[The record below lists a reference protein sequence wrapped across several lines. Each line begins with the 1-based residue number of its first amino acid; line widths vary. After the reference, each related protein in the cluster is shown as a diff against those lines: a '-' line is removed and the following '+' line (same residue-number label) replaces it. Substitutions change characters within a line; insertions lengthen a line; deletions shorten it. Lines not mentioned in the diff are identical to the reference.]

1 MSSRAMRSLL
11 SALGEEAS
19 RTLSRPAD
27 PRDVMEAFCRA
38 MSVRK
43 GRPVDLRFSRFPKD
57 LADVDVSGAR
67 LDLGN
72 RSVIVVEEDTAPLA
86 QLVILG
92 HELWHEEEED
102 RGHHIAGLH
111 GAART
116 LTAEQHPEA
125 VRRAVEQILALRE
138 VPPDAV
144 LTVAA
149 RAESASQHEVD
160 AETFGLL
167 FGREV
172 RPWTKGRYAR
182 GPVSA
187 ATVEGRINLSLLH
200 RGGHIL

>member
-1 MSSRAMRSLL
+1 MA
-11 SALGEEAS
+11 E
-19 RTLSRPAD
+19 
-27 PRDVMEAFCRA
+27 FCRA

-43 GRPVDLRFSRFPKD
+43 GRPIDLKFSAFPKD
-57 LADVDVSGAR
+57 IADVDVSGAR
-67 LDLGN
+67 LDLGD
-72 RSVIVVEEDTAPLA
+72 RSIIVVEEDTAPLA

-102 RGHHIAGLH
+102 RGHHIAGLQ

-116 LTAEQHPEA
+116 LAADQHPEA
-125 VRRAVEQILALRE
+125 VRRAVEQILALHE
-138 VPPDAV
+138 VPSQAI

-172 RPWTKGRYAR
+172 RSWMKGRYAE

-187 ATVEGRINLSLLH
+187 ATVEGRINLSLLN
-200 RGGHIL
+200 RGGRIL

>member
-1 MSSRAMRSLL
+1 MSGKAMRSLL
-11 SALGEEAS
+11 SALGAEAS

-27 PRDVMEAFCRA
+27 PRDVMREFCRA

-43 GRPVDLRFSRFPKD
+43 GRPIDLKFSRFPKD

-67 LDLGN
+67 LDLGD
-72 RSVIVVEEDTAPLA
+72 RSIIVVEEDTAPLA

-111 GAART
+111 GAARS
-116 LTAEQHPEA
+116 LTARQHPEA
-125 VRRAVEQILALRE
+125 VRRAVEQILAPSE
-138 VPPDAV
+138 VPREAV

-149 RAESASQHEVD
+149 RAETVSRHEVE

-172 RPWTKGRYAR
+172 RSWMKGRYAE

-200 RGGHIL
+200 RGGRIL

>member
-1 MSSRAMRSLL
+1 MSTRAMRSLL

-19 RTLSRPAD
+19 KALERPAD
-27 PRDVMEAFCRA
+27 PRDVMAEFCRA

-43 GRPVDLRFSRFPKD
+43 RRPIDLRFSAFPKN
-57 LADVDVSGAR
+57 VPGMDVSGAR
-67 LDLGN
+67 LDLGD
-72 RSVIVVEEDTAPLA
+72 RSIIVVEEDTAPLA

-102 RGHHIAGLH
+102 RGHHIAGLY

-116 LTAEQHPEA
+116 LGADQHPEA
-125 VRRAVEQILALRE
+125 VRRAVEQILALSE
-138 VPPDAV
+138 VPREAI

-167 FGREV
+167 FGHEV
-172 RPWTKGRYAR
+172 RPWMKGRYAE

-187 ATVEGRINLSLLH
+187 ATVEGRINLSLLN
-200 RGGHIL
+200 RGGRIL

>member
-1 MSSRAMRSLL
+1 MSTKAMRSLL
-11 SALGEEAS
+11 SALGKEAS

-27 PRDVMEAFCRA
+27 PREVMEGFCRA

-43 GRPVDLRFSRFPKD
+43 GRPIDLRFSTFPKD
-57 LADVDVSGAR
+57 IADVSGAR
-67 LDLGN
+67 LDLGD
-72 RSVIVVEEDTAPLA
+72 RSIIVVEEGTAPLA

-92 HELWHEEEED
+92 HELWHEEEEH

-111 GAART
+111 GAARAV
-116 LTAEQHPEA
+116 TADQPPEA
-125 VRRAVEQILALRE
+125 VRRAVEQILDLPE
-138 VPPDAV
+138 VPREAI

-149 RAESASQHEVD
+149 RAESASRHEVD

-172 RPWTKGRYAR
+172 RSWMKGRYAE

-187 ATVEGRINLSLLH
+187 ATVEGRIRLSLLN
-200 RGGHIL
+200 RGGRIL